1 MRALEAKQWW
11 RKRNRTA
18 CLMSK
23 KKSRCFLHAVHYR
36 DSQALYVLFSRY
48 IVTPWT
54 DVTVMLYTT
63 CTCGTLNMLS
73 RTVGYCSCTRL
84 LANLFCRDKTCLC
97 EEKFPFW
104 GNYGAACVSRFASF
118 LLHANLYK
126 HHKMSSRTLAQLQ
139 YRLCWRIQSIKVTRC
154 KVLLSSDLFFQ
165 IPRAPYWW
173 RNGENTYL
181 PRTWPCILF
190 I

>member
-1 MRALEAKQWW
+1 
-11 RKRNRTA
+11 
-18 CLMSK
+18 MSK
-23 KKSRCFLHAVHYR
+23 KKSRYFLHAVHYR
-36 DSQALYVLFSRY
+36 DSHALYALFSRY

-54 DVTVMLYTT
+54 HVTVMLYTI

-73 RTVGYCSCTRL
+73 RTVGYCTCTRL
-84 LANLFCRDKTCLC
+84 LVNLFCRDKTCLC

-154 KVLLSSDLFFQ
+154 KV
-165 IPRAPYWW
+165 PYWW
-173 RNGENTYL
+173 RNGENTFTSHECGCVFYSFNTCRAL
-181 PRTWPCILF
+181 MCSGFTSSVCYFSWQE
-190 I
+190 